1 MLGVVVVTVILF
13 YLVISEI
20 RSQDCLSGNCENT
33 VDLPSELDSKNVAV
47 DRSIELLQRSYT
59 SVGWRRGL
67 IVGLLVACV
76 MSLYMY
82 YLGIHF
88 SWKKFIL
95 ITVIVFIFT
104 YSMYQWF
111 QISYIKPV
119 CWQAENTLVRL

>member
-1 MLGVVVVTVILF
+1 MLGVVILTIILF

-20 RSQDCLSGNCENT
+20 RSQDCLSGKCENT
-33 VDLPSELDSKNVAV
+33 VDLPSKSDPKDVAV
-47 DRSIELLQRSYT
+47 DRTIELLQRSYT
-59 SVGWRRGL
+59 SVGWRRGM
-67 IVGLLVACV
+67 IVGLVVACI
-76 MSLYMY
+76 MSLYMHF
-82 YLGIHF
+82 LGIRL